1 MGTVIRRYE
10 LTDAEWE
17 RLQPYFLDRQAG
29 DKGSPRKD
37 SRQIRSGMRGS
48 RAASSTII
56 HAIVD
61 APGNPL
67 LIQLTAGNEYDVIVV
82 KIHTVKITD

>member
-1 MGTVIRRYE
+1 
-10 LTDAEWE
+10 
-17 RLQPYFLDRQAG
+17 
-29 DKGSPRKD
+29 
-37 SRQIRSGMRGS
+37 MRGS

-61 APGNPL
+61 APRNPL

-82 KIHTVKITD
+82 KTHSVKNNRLALDLNVCMQYNK